1 MNLSLLIR
9 MLLIA
14 EIGAAYLKLRP
25 KGCVQ
30 SDWED
35 TPGFW
40 LSWSARARR
49 SIRDDIR
56 QRGAGE
62 KNAVRH
68 PSSQPLAAVLEVLV
82 LKELRGLSPPLGAA
96 ERADWLTDWLAPL
109 LPVCPGRLKRR
120 MCVLAVMWVEPHPDA
135 LTAAGW
141 CPPPSTT
148 PPPPPPLVLP
158 PSSSWWCAQNLQ
170 RRTDGRSLTAQTSGT
185 AGGISKKKKS
195 HPKQTWIFNRH
206 LISSPFFNL
215 FVFCFLFSLV
225 MLALHRGC

>member
-96 ERADWLTDWLAPL
+96 ERADWLTGAPPAC
-109 LPVCPGRLKRR
+109 LPGSAKKAHVCS
-120 MCVLAVMWVEPHPDA
+120 CCDVSW
-135 LTAAGW
+135 AA
-141 CPPPSTT
+141 S
-148 PPPPPPLVLP
+148 
-158 PSSSWWCAQNLQ
+158 
-170 RRTDGRSLTAQTSGT
+170 RRTDRRWLMPTPLNNTTTTSTPRPPSLLFLVVCAKSPAPDGRTQFDGT
-185 AGGISKKKKS
+185 NQRHCGGNIQEKKS